1 MPQIMSKILRFSHQ
15 LLLVFAGGNSD
26 TVFAMD
32 GLSGRLMLARPLD
45 VTQQHKYVLIVMAS
59 DKAQPPNTDTAKVR
73 NTTFILAVTTHKGRQ
88 GPCSGCASESC
99 IPK

>member
-1 MPQIMSKILRFSHQ
+1 
-15 LLLVFAGGNSD
+15 
-26 TVFAMD
+26 MD